1 MLQKFKTYYQKNELF
16 NPSDKILLAVSG
28 GKDSM
33 VMLHLFNSENL
44 NFGVAHCNFNLRG
57 SESDA
62 DEELVKSVCEKL
74 NIPFYSNSFDTQKHA
89 QEKGISIQMAA
100 REMRYQW
107 FQELSTE
114 FNYQYIATAHHK
126 NDVAETMLIN
136 LTNGTGLAGL
146 HGIRNKSGKIIRPL
160 LDFTREEIE
169 AYVLQNKVVYRED
182 QSNAD
187 NKYTR
192 NSIRLDVIPLLE
204 QINPNLIESLNKT
217 ANYLAQAE
225 LILEEKVSEE
235 LNRCSVRNGNKIYFD
250 IGKIKELTA
259 LETQLYYFFKPY
271 GFNAA
276 DIENI
281 ISSLNEQSGKIFY
294 SKSHQLIKDRDYL
307 IIHKKNKEEQEILV
321 FNNMEELEDYGK
333 WEVKKYEYTP
343 QFTIRKSN
351 SFANLDADKIE
362 FPLTL
367 RYWKEGDVFQPLGM
381 NGNKK
386 VSDFFIDQKVDVL
399 TKRTIKILAQNNQ
412 IIWIE
417 GFRID
422 EQFKITNQTKNV
434 LLINSSPKDF

>member
-16 NPSDKILLAVSG
+16 KPSDKILLAVSG

-33 VMLHLFNSENL
+33 AMLHLFNSENL

-62 DEELVKSVCEKL
+62 DEELVKTVCKKL
-74 NIPFYSNSFDTQKHA
+74 EIPFYSNSFDTQNYA
-89 QEKGISIQMAA
+89 QENGISIQMAA
-100 REMRYQW
+100 RELRYHW
-107 FQELSTE
+107 FEELTE
-114 FNYQYIATAHHK
+114 KYNYQYIATAHHK

-136 LTNGTGLAGL
+136 LTKGTGLSGL

-192 NSIRLDVIPLLE
+192 NSIRLNIIPLLE
-204 QINPNLIESLNKT
+204 QINPNLIESLNKA

-235 LNRCSVRNGNKIYFD
+235 LKRCSVRNGNKIYFD
-250 IGKIKELTA
+250 ISKLKELKA
-259 LETQLYYFFKPY
+259 LETQLYYFLKPY

-276 DIENI
+276 DVENI
-281 ISSLNEQSGKIFY
+281 ISSLNEQSGKTFFTN
-294 SKSHQLIKDRDYL
+294 SHQLLKDRDSL
-307 IIHKKNKEEQEILV
+307 ILQEKNYDTNEEMV
-321 FNNMEELEDYGK
+321 FNSIEELEDFGN
-333 WEVKKYEYTP
+333 WEVKKYQNTP
-343 QFTIRKSN
+343 AFKIRKSR
-351 SFANLDADKIE
+351 FYANLDADKIK

-367 RYWKEGDVFQPLGM
+367 RNWLEGDEFQPLGM
-381 NGNKK
+381 KGRKK
-386 VSDFFIDQKVDVL
+386 VSDFFIDNKIDVL
-399 TKRTIKILAQNNQ
+399 TKKTTHILVQNNQ
-412 IIWIE
+412 IIWVV
-417 GFRID
+417 GYRID
-422 EQFKITNQTKNV
+422 HNFQITDKTKNV
-434 LLINSSPKDF
+434 LLINSSPKDY